1 MKRNTIITFFL
12 LVGMAIFS
20 YPFIA
25 NMVST
30 TGHVQKVKG
39 YEEMME
45 KVDKKQKKAAEELAQ
60 IHNEEIKKGEQ
71 IFVDPFESGTES
83 VGSQSYYD
91 ALNLGEVIAVLKI
104 PKLNLELPIYHGSNE
119 KVLSK
124 GVGHLENSA
133 LPIGG
138 TGTHSVLTAHR
149 GLPTAKLFRHLD
161 KLKNGDVF
169 FVEVL
174 DETHAYEVFNE
185 KIVLPNETEWLTQ
198 DEDKELMTLLTCEPY
213 MINTHRLLVTGKRIP
228 YDEKVKEIHKNAS
241 NSLSKLYMLA
251 GAGLSLFIL
260 LIIYLVY
267 RYKKNTKKN
276 KRGKK

>member
-12 LVGMAIFS
+12 LIGMAIFS

-45 KVDKKQKKAAEELAQ
+45 KVDKKQKKAAEELARK
-60 IHNEEIKKGEQ
+60 HNEEIKKEEQ
-71 IFVDPFESGTES
+71 IFVDPFENGTES
-83 VGSQSYYD
+83 AGSQSYYD
-91 ALNLGEVIAVLKI
+91 ALNLGEVISVLKI
-104 PKLNLELPIYHGSNE
+104 PKLDLELPIYHGSNE

-138 TGTHSVLTAHR
+138 MGTHSVLTAHR

-174 DETHAYEVFNE
+174 GETHAYEVFNE

-228 YDEKVKEIHKNAS
+228 YDEKVKDIHKNAS

-251 GAGLSLFIL
+251 GVGLSLFIL

-267 RYKKNTKKN
+267 RYKKNANKS

>member
-1 MKRNTIITFFL
+1 MKRNIIITFFL

-20 YPFIA
+20 YPFVA

-45 KVDKKQKKAAEELAQ
+45 KVDKKQKEAAEELARQ
-60 IHNEEIKKGEQ
+60 HNEEIKKEEQ
-71 IFVDPFESGTES
+71 IFVDPFENGTKS
-83 VGSQSYYD
+83 AGSKSYYD

-104 PKLNLELPIYHGSNE
+104 PKLELELPIYHGSNE

-138 TGTHSVLTAHR
+138 MGTHSVLTAHR

-161 KLKNGDVF
+161 KLENGDVF
-169 FVEVL
+169 FIEVL
-174 DETHAYEVFNE
+174 GETHAYEVFKD

-198 DEDKELMTLLTCEPY
+198 DANQELVTLLTCEPY
-213 MINTHRLLVTGKRIP
+213 MINTHRLLVTGKRVP
-228 YDEKVKEIHKNAS
+228 YDDKTKAIYKEAS
-241 NSLSKLYMLA
+241 N
-251 GAGLSLFIL
+251 GLKQIYLFAAVGFSLFVL
-260 LIIYLVY
+260 LILYLVY
-267 RYKKNTKKN
+267 RYKKNTDKKR
-276 KRGKK
+276 RGV

>member
-12 LVGMAIFS
+12 LIGMAIFS
-20 YPFIA
+20 YPFVA

-45 KVDKKQKKAAEELAQ
+45 KVDKKQKEAAEERAR
-60 IHNEEIKKGEQ
+60 IHNEEIKKEEQ
-71 IFVDPFESGTES
+71 IFVDPFENGTES
-83 VGSQSYYD
+83 AGSKSYYD
-91 ALNLGEVIAVLKI
+91 ALNLGEAIAVLKI
-104 PKLNLELPIYHGSNE
+104 PKLDLELPIYHGSNE

-138 TGTHSVLTAHR
+138 MGTHSVLTAHR

-161 KLKNGDVF
+161 KLENGDVF
-169 FVEVL
+169 FLEVL
-174 DETHAYEVFNE
+174 GETHAYEVFKD

-198 DEDKELMTLLTCEPY
+198 DEDQELVTLLTCEPY

-228 YDEKVKEIHKNAS
+228 YDEKAKALHKEAS
-241 NSLSKLYMLA
+241 NGLKKLYIYA
-251 GAGLSLFIL
+251 GIGLSLFLL
-260 LIIYLVY
+260 LIIYLIY
-267 RYKKNTKKN
+267 RYKKNSNKR